1 MHQFIK
7 SETPTTSAWYQHMDD
22 TNSRCR
28 MFKNQLESLLD
39 KFEVCSK
46 VTKSIRELTHF
57 FAHRSFYADTSP
69 TRGNSVA
76 VYDLKN

>member
-7 SETPTTSAWYQHMDD
+7 SEKRMDD
-22 TNSRCR
+22 TNSWCR

-46 VTKSIRELTHF
+46 VSMSIRELTLC
-57 FAHRSFYADTSP
+57 FAHRSFCADTCP

-76 VYDLKN
+76 VYTLKN